1 MHAGEDSRVTYLFV
15 VVSREKRVPKNRSRP
30 SGSCAD
36 PLSSSLHPHVVPG
49 SPEINKAAFVASQAV
64 SNEGGDVW
72 YRIVMMVDA
81 LVWRVRGRYVCLDG
95 DCAVCTVFLQIRV
108 HVDESRSDVQ
118 LSAAQKV

>member
-1 MHAGEDSRVTYLFV
+1 VQI
-15 VVSREKRVPKNRSRP
+15 
-30 SGSCAD
+30 
-36 PLSSSLHPHVVPG
+36 LSHLVYIPTWCPALR
-49 SPEINKAAFVASQAV
+49 KLTRLLFVASQAV